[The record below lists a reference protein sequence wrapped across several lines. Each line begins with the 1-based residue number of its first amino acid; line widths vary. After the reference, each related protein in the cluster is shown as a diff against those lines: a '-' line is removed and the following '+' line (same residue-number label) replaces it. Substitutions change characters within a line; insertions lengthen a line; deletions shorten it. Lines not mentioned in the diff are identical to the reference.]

1 MQSRWRIRVDTGG
14 TFTDAWALGPD
25 GIERRAKILSDGTLR
40 CRLVGEEN
48 GWFITDS
55 EIAAPDGTFAGWSC
69 GSATVAGS
77 REGARRLKLEGDT
90 ANLVVHG
97 ILELSCGDEAP
108 VAAAHIL
115 TGTPAG
121 GKLPPMDFRVA
132 TTRGTNALL
141 ERKGAPV
148 LLVVSSGFADLLE
161 IRDQRRELLFSLAQ
175 PQRPGLA
182 AMTNL
187 LLKQLPH
194 MHVVELDRD
203 LVARLEKAYPRERLT
218 VHSGDALKF
227 DFGSIP
233 VPEGQRLRV
242 VGNLPYNI
250 SSPLLFHLAEF
261 APLVEDQHFMLQKE
275 VVERMVAEPGTK
287 AYSRLSVMLQWRYDM
302 ELLFI
307 VPPEAFDPPP
317 QVDSAIVR
325 MIPKRERLAC
335 DAGKLEQVVAK
346 AFSQR
351 RKVIRNCVA
360 GMFTEA
366 QLVEAGI
373 DPGARPEAVGLEQYV
388 ALANLL

>member
-1 MQSRWRIRVDTGG
+1 MSKHVARKRFGQN
-14 TFTDAWALGPD
+14 FLTD
-25 GIERRAKILSDGTLR
+25 K
-40 CRLVGEEN
+40 LVLDNIIDAIG
-48 GWFITDS
+48 
-55 EIAAPDGTFAGWSC
+55 
-69 GSATVAGS
+69 
-77 REGARRLKLEGDT
+77 
-90 ANLVVHG
+90 
-97 ILELSCGDEAP
+97 
-108 VAAAHIL
+108 
-115 TGTPAG
+115 
-121 GKLPPMDFRVA
+121 
-132 TTRGTNALL
+132 
-141 ERKGAPV
+141 
-148 LLVVSSGFADLLE
+148 
-161 IRDQRRELLFSLAQ
+161 
-175 PQRPGLA
+175 PQRGQAMVEIGPGLA
-182 AMTNL
+182 AMTAL
-187 LLKQLPH
+187 LLKSLDH

-203 LVARLEKAYPRERLT
+203 LVARLEKAYPREKLT

-227 DFGSIP
+227 DFGAIP
-233 VPEGQRLRV
+233 VPEGQKLRV

-302 ELLFI
+302 DLLFI
-307 VPPEAFDPPP
+307 VPPTAFDPPP

-325 MIPKRERLAC
+325 MIPKRQ
-335 DAGKLEQVVAK
+335 KLEVDGDTLGKVVAK